1 MILFWRGI
9 SGCRAQQM
17 APTCHLST
25 LPTDVRLF
33 PAKVLKPAGMYAP
46 GRFSFLLYVT
56 RRVAVQENYIPAE
69 RAFVEEEVLGMS
81 ADDTKR
87 VYFFEEGDA
96 EGRTGLKWLLG
107 GKGANLAE
115 MANVGLPVPPGF
127 TLTTETCQEF
137 QEMDG
142 GWPEGLE
149 EEVANHLARLEDVTG
164 QKLGDDD
171 NPLLVSV
178 RSGAAQSMPGM
189 MDTILNLGLNDTSV
203 QGLAKQSG
211 DPRFAWDCYRRFIQM
226 FGNVAM
232 KIPHSNFDDFLHKA
246 REDAGVQYDSQL
258 NVEQLKDIVEEFKKV
273 YKADT
278 GEDFPQ
284 EPQAQLKRA
293 IDAVFGSWNNPQ
305 AVRYR
310 EINEITGLLG
320 TAVNVQTMVFGNMGH
335 TSLTGVGFTRNPA
348 TGENKLY
355 GEYLIN
361 AQGEDV
367 VAGIR
372 TPKDVNELAEED
384 LSEFPEAEVSEE
396 EANEIFSGI
405 YDQLL
410 DIKDRLEGHYKDM
423 QDFEFTA
430 QDGHLYMLQ
439 TRTGKRTAAAAVK
452 MAVDMEEEGLI
463 DERTAVCRVDPQAI
477 EQLLHKQFDRD
488 AKEQAEESGR
498 ELATGLPASPG
509 AAVGKVA
516 LTADDAEEMAE
527 KEAQKDDPAGII
539 LVREET
545 SPEDIGGMDA
555 SVGILTARGGMTSHA
570 AVVARGMG
578 TCCVAGCGAV
588 NPDEDAKTVTIAG
601 NEYSEGDVISL
612 DGTSGQVFDGAVDQ
626 VEPKMTGAFGTL
638 IEWADKY
645 RKIGVWTNADTPED
659 AEQALEYGAE
669 GIGLCRTEH
678 MFFEPER
685 ISYVRQMML
694 SAPDVRRIRNLLDEE
709 EVALSQAGSEEREN
723 IQKRIAE
730 LEDQLEGPQQLLD
743 EALDKLLPAQRDD
756 FKGIFEAMD
765 GKSVTVRLLDPP
777 LHEFLP
783 QEEELQKDLADQM
796 GKEVDEIANTVEQ
809 LGELNPMLGHR
820 GCRLGITYPEIYK
833 MQVRAIMEAAV
844 ESEEKGVEVHPEIMI
859 PLAGTAEELR
869 VTREAAEEVCQSV
882 LEEKDADTDYRI
894 GTMIEIPRAALTADE
909 VAEHADF
916 FSFGTND
923 LTQMT
928 FGYSR
933 DDVGTFV
940 PEYIDR
946 EILEKDPFQSLDID
960 GVGQLVATG
969 IERGRSTQS
978 DLKVGICG
986 EHGGDPESVKF
997 CYRVG
1002 MDYVSCSPF
1011 RVPVARLAAAQIGI
1025 ELEDEVIDELGDAKV
1040 RPIVTKAIKEA
1051 ECK

>member
-1 MILFWRGI
+1 M
-9 SGCRAQQM
+9 SG
-17 APTCHLST
+17 
-25 LPTDVRLF
+25 DG
-33 PAKVLKPAGMYAP
+33 K
-46 GRFSFLLYVT
+46 
-56 RRVAVQENYIPAE
+56 
-69 RAFVEEEVLGMS
+69 
-81 ADDTKR
+81 KR

-96 EGRTGLKWLLG
+96 EGRTELKWLLG

-137 QEMDG
+137 QQLEGD
-142 GWPEGLE
+142 WPEGLE
-149 EEVANHLARLEDVTG
+149 QEVTEHLARLEQVTG
-164 QKLGDDD
+164 RELGDNE

-203 QGLAKQSG
+203 EGLAKQSG
-211 DPRFAWDCYRRFIQM
+211 DARFAWDCYRRFIQM

-232 KIPHSNFDDFLHKA
+232 KIPHSDFDDYLHEA
-246 REDAGVQYDSQL
+246 REEAGVQFDSQL
-258 NVEQLKDIVEEFKKV
+258 DVEHLKEIVEEFKVV
-273 YKADT
+273 YKEDT
-278 GEDFPQ
+278 GEEFPQ
-284 EPQAQLKRA
+284 EPKAQLKRA
-293 IDAVFGSWNNPQ
+293 IDAVFGSWSNPQ

-372 TPKDVNELAEED
+372 TPKDINKLSDED
-384 LSEFPEAEVSEE
+384 LSEFPEAEVSQE
-396 EANEIFSGI
+396 EANQIFNDI
-405 YDQLL
+405 YEQLL
-410 DIKDRLEGHYKDM
+410 DIKDKLEGHYRDM

-430 QDGHLYMLQ
+430 QEGNLYMLQ

-452 MAVDMEEEGLI
+452 IAVDMENEGLI

-477 EQLLHKQFDRD
+477 EQLLHKQFDKD
-488 AKEQAEESGR
+488 AKEQAEKDGR
-498 ELATGLPASPG
+498 DLATGLPASPG
-509 AAVGKVA
+509 AAVGKIA
-516 LTADDAEEMAE
+516 LTADDAEEMAAEEAE
-527 KEAQKDDPAGII
+527 KDQPAGII

-578 TCCVAGCGAV
+578 KCCVAGCGAV
-588 NPDEDAKTVTIAG
+588 DPDDEAKTVTIADK
-601 NEYSEGDVISL
+601 EFEEGDVISL
-612 DGTSGQVFDGAVDQ
+612 DGTSGQVFDGAIDQ
-626 VEPKMTGAFGTL
+626 VEPELSGAFGQL

-645 RKIGVWTNADTPED
+645 RKIGVWTNADTPQD
-659 AEQALEYGAE
+659 AQQALEYGAE

-678 MFFEPER
+678 MFFEEER

-694 SAPDVRRIRNLLDEE
+694 SAPDVRRIRRLLDEE
-709 EVALSQAGSEEREN
+709 EVALSQAGTEEKKR
-723 IQKRIAE
+723 IQERIAE
-730 LEDQLEGPQQLLD
+730 LEDQLETPQQLLD
-743 EALDKLLPAQRDD
+743 NALDKLLPAQRED
-756 FKGIFEAMD
+756 FAGIFEAMD
-765 GKSVTVRLLDPP
+765 GKAVTIRLLDPP

-783 QEEELQKDLADQM
+783 HDPKVQKDLAEQM
-796 GKEVDEIANTVEQ
+796 GKTQEEVANRVDQ

-820 GCRLGITYPEIYK
+820 GCRLGITYPSIYK

-844 ESEEKGVEVHPEIMI
+844 ECEENGVDVHPEIMI
-859 PLAGTAEELR
+859 PLAGAAEELR
-869 VTREAAEEVCQSV
+869 VTREAAEEVCQKV

-894 GTMIEIPRAALTADE
+894 GTMIEIPRAALTADK
-909 VAEHADF
+909 VAEYADF

-928 FGYSR
+928 FGFSR

-946 EILEKDPFQSLDID
+946 EILPKDPFQSLDQN
-960 GVGQLVATG
+960 GVGQLVACG
-969 IERGRSTQS
+969 IERGRDTKP

-1025 ELEDEVIDELGDAKV
+1025 ELEDEVVEELADAKV
-1040 RPIVTKAIKEA
+1040 RPIVAEAIKKA
-1051 ECK
+1051 ERN

>member
-1 MILFWRGI
+1 
-9 SGCRAQQM
+9 S
-17 APTCHLST
+17 
-25 LPTDVRLF
+25 
-33 PAKVLKPAGMYAP
+33 
-46 GRFSFLLYVT
+46 
-56 RRVAVQENYIPAE
+56 
-69 RAFVEEEVLGMS
+69 
-81 ADDTKR
+81 
-87 VYFFEEGDA
+87 
-96 EGRTGLKWLLG
+96 
-107 GKGANLAE
+107 
-115 MANVGLPVPPGF
+115 
-127 TLTTETCQEF
+127 
-137 QEMDG
+137 
-142 GWPEGLE
+142 
-149 EEVANHLARLEDVTG
+149 
-164 QKLGDDD
+164 
-171 NPLLVSV
+171 
-178 RSGAAQSMPGM
+178 
-189 MDTILNLGLNDTSV
+189 
-203 QGLAKQSG
+203 
-211 DPRFAWDCYRRFIQM
+211 
-226 FGNVAM
+226 
-232 KIPHSNFDDFLHKA
+232 
-246 REDAGVQYDSQL
+246 
-258 NVEQLKDIVEEFKKV
+258 
-273 YKADT
+273 
-278 GEDFPQ
+278 
-284 EPQAQLKRA
+284 
-293 IDAVFGSWNNPQ
+293 Q

-348 TGENKLY
+348 TGEDSLY

-372 TPKDVNELAEED
+372 TPKDVNELADED
-384 LSEFPEAEVSEE
+384 LSEFPKAEIDPD
-396 EANEIFSGI
+396 EANKIFSSI

-410 DIKDRLEGHYKDM
+410 DIKDKLEGHYKDM

-430 QDGHLYMLQ
+430 QEGQLYMLQ

-452 MAVDMEEEGLI
+452 IAVDMEDEGLI

-477 EQLLHKQFDRD
+477 EQLLHKQFDQD
-488 AKEQAEESGR
+488 AKEAAETNGR
-498 ELATGLPASPG
+498 VLATGLPASPG
-509 AAVGKVA
+509 AAVGKIA
-516 LTADDAEEMAE
+516 LSADDAEAMAAAEAE
-527 KEAQKDDPAGII
+527 KDEPAGII

-578 TCCVAGCGAV
+578 KCCVAGCGEV
-588 NPDEDAKTVTIAG
+588 DPDEEAKKVTIAG
-601 NEYSEGDVISL
+601 NEYAEGDVLSL

-638 IEWADKY
+638 IGWADKY

-694 SAPDVRRIRNLLDEE
+694 SAPSVRRLRNLLDEE
-709 EVALSQAGSEEREN
+709 EVALSQAGKEEKKR
-723 IQKRIAE
+723 IQKRIGE
-730 LEDQLEGPQQLLD
+730 LEDEIQRPQQLLD
-743 EALDKLLPAQRDD
+743 EALEHLLPAQRDD
-756 FKGIFEAMD
+756 FTGIFEAMD
-765 GKSVTVRLLDPP
+765 GKAVTIRLLDPP

-783 QEEELQKDLADQM
+783 HEEKVQADLAEQM
-796 GKEVDEIANTVEQ
+796 GLDVEDIANRVEQ

-820 GCRLGITYPEIYK
+820 GCRLGITYPSIYK

-844 ESEEKGVEVHPEIMI
+844 ECEEKGVDVQPEIMI

-869 VTREAAEEVCQSV
+869 VTREAAEEVCQDV
-882 LEEKDADTDYRI
+882 LEEKGADTDYRI

-909 VAEHADF
+909 VAKYADF

-946 EILEKDPFQSLDID
+946 EILPKDPFQSLDVS
-960 GVGQLVATG
+960 GVGQLVEAG
-969 IERGRSTQS
+969 IERGRSTQA

-1025 ELEDEVIDELGDAKV
+1025 ELEDEVMDELSDAKV
-1040 RPIVTKAIKEA
+1040 RPIVAKAIKEA
-1051 ECK
+1051 ERK